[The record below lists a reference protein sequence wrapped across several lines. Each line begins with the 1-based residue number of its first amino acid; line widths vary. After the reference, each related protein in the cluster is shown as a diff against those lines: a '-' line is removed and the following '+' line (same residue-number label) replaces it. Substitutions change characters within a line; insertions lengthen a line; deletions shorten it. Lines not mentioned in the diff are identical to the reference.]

1 MHCLRCVAGVRRYED
16 VTRLLTWTALLLW
29 APELL
34 ASVALSMW
42 VAAAQRSVAGTVW
55 MWAVFLL
62 AAAAPAALIPLQLA
76 LSLGFWGQASAMRT
90 LADSLQLAL
99 AAPPP
104 APA

>member
-1 MHCLRCVAGVRRYED
+1 MRRYED